1 MSLFTSENRNNFD
14 ESDDDDIDSP
24 TKKEDLSP
32 D

>member
-1 MSLFTSENRNNFD
+1 MSLFTHDGRSSFD
-14 ESDDDDIDSP
+14 DEDDDIDSP